1 MSVPPGARRDRGSS
15 LILVLATLAVF
26 GLILGVLA
34 SILMTDL
41 RASRRR
47 ANDRYAAELAR
58 SGVDWARAWLMEKGH
73 LPGDPPSLQGGEIE
87 VRVEEL
93 PSGGRRIVSVGHVVE
108 GAARVAGRREVVVLE
123 APARPGAPPERPPT
137 EPPIAGLPAAAPLP
151 DVSGTP

>member
-1 MSVPPGARRDRGSS
+1 MSVRARDRRARKRGSS

-34 SILMTDL
+34 SILLTDL

-47 ANDRYAAELAR
+47 ANDRYAVELAR

-73 LPGDPPSLQGGEIE
+73 VPDGHLKVEGGEIE

-93 PSGGRRIVSVGHVVE
+93 ASGGRRIVSVGRVLE
-108 GAARVAGRREVVVLE
+108 GAARVAGRCEVVILE
-123 APARPGAPPERPPT
+123 APA
-137 EPPIAGLPAAAPLP
+137 PL
-151 DVSGTP
+151 SGTP